1 MNYQYWTDEVLR
13 HEDDLLDDRRES
25 GDERTEA
32 QRKAD
37 EAERDWWE
45 EARADACRGW

>member
-1 MNYQYWTDEVLR
+1 MKDWSYY
-13 HEDDLLDDRRES
+13 DRMVHYEYDAKEPPD
-25 GDERTEA
+25 GDERTEE

-45 EARADACRGW
+45 EARAEAYRGW